1 MFRRATG
8 RLGSQHIKP
17 FMFTT
22 MCKRALIKK
31 DKGAVNQEQ
40 GDLVPIK
47 LKEPEQDNSGAIKLH
62 FFSEIKEL
70 KPETPA
76 SIPTPTK

>member
-17 FMFTT
+17 FIFTN

-31 DKGAVNQEQ
+31 DKSVFNQKQ

-47 LKEPEQDNSGAIKLH
+47 LKEPDQDNSSTIKLL
-62 FFSEIKEL
+62 FFSEIKES

>member
-1 MFRRATG
+1 MFPRATG
-8 RLGSQHIKP
+8 RLGQHIKP
-17 FMFTT
+17 FIFTT
-22 MCKRALIKK
+22 IYKRALIKK
-31 DKGAVNQEQ
+31 DKGVVNQEQ

-47 LKEPEQDNSGAIKLH
+47 LKEPEQDNSGAKKSH
-62 FFSEIKEL
+62 FFLEIKEA

>member
-1 MFRRATG
+1 MFRRASG

-31 DKGAVNQEQ
+31 DKLVNQEQ

-47 LKEPEQDNSGAIKLH
+47 LKDPEQDNSGAIKLH
-62 FFSEIKEL
+62 FFSEIKES
-70 KPETPA
+70 KPETPT